1 MRKGP
6 NACRFRQIHILPE
19 TDPMTRIGRPYW
31 ITGRLLLLALAAFFV
46 ATAISSVVR
55 GRLDRA
61 GMEGGTSVSAPM
73 RETTTD
79 PLSAYLPIARRGL
92 FAEARDDDPRP
103 RRSAATTTASGDLTL
118 LGTGGAGPERFGILE
133 DKKEKEQRLVRLGDD
148 LAGGEVVEI
157 GWRRLVVRRGAREEV
172 FLVPPDVGLD
182 GGSKPAR
189 TTSRKRPSSETA
201 DSSRVKTLG
210 DDRFLI
216 SRDEVDHQLE
226 NLSTLF
232 TQMRAVPSMKDGATQ
247 GFRVFA
253 IRRDSLFQ
261 ELGLRNNDVVQRI
274 NGVELTDPTRAMGLF
289 EELKNETRLSV
300 DVLRGGKPRTLSYE
314 IR

>member
-1 MRKGP
+1 
-6 NACRFRQIHILPE
+6 
-19 TDPMTRIGRPYW
+19 MTQIGRPYW

-61 GMEGGTSVSAPM
+61 GMEGGTAVSAPT

-92 FAEARDDDPRP
+92 FAAARDDDPRP
-103 RRSAATTTASGDLTL
+103 RRSATTTAESGELTL

-133 DKKEKEQRLVRLGDD
+133 DKKADKQLLVRLGDD

-157 GWRRLVVRRGAREEV
+157 GWRRLVIRRGPREEV

-182 GGSKPAR
+182 AGSKR
-189 TTSRKRPSSETA
+189 SRASRVKRASKKTA
-201 DSSRVKTLG
+201 DSSRVRTLG

-261 ELGLRNNDVVQRI
+261 QLGLRNNDVVQRI